1 MGWRNVIISQHAKL
15 SYSSN
20 NMIVQTFEGIN
31 QIPIVDIYILIIES
45 NQSVITTELIGKLTV
60 NDVKI
65 VFSDNNHDPCCETVN
80 YYPNNRS
87 LNKLEEQYNWP
98 SNRANIL
105 WTKIIN
111 NKIINQI
118 NVLSF
123 YNHNTQTLENELS
136 KLELGDTSNREA
148 VVARKYFMLLFDK
161 TFARRDFSPM
171 NAALN
176 YGYSILLSTFNRAI
190 VLKGYLTEIGI
201 HHHSDE
207 NSFNLGSDLMEPFR
221 PIVDYWLANKKFN
234 HLTPDIKFS
243 LVELLNVEIKYNGKN
258 MILNNAID
266 KYTDDCLNYLTTGK
280 SVKMEVELMNEVPN
294 NALNSNV

>member
-15 SYSSN
+15 SYSAN
-20 NMIVQTFEGIN
+20 NMIIQTFEGIN
-31 QIPIVDIYILIIES
+31 QIPISDIYILIIES
-45 NQSVITTELIGKLTV
+45 NQAVITTELISQL
-60 NDVKI
+60 NFHDVKI
-65 VFSDNNHDPCCETVN
+65 VFSDDNHNPCCETVN

-87 LNKLEEQYNWP
+87 LDKLEKQYNWS
-98 SNRANIL
+98 SNRVNIL

-118 NVLSF
+118 NVLKF
-123 YNHNTQTLENELS
+123 YNHNTETLENELS
-136 KLELGDTSNREA
+136 KLELGDVSNREA

-161 TFARRDFSPM
+161 KFSRRDFSPM

-176 YGYSILLSTFNRAI
+176 YGYSILLSTFNRSI
-190 VLKGYLTEIGI
+190 VLNGYLTEIGI

-207 NSFNLGSDLMEPFR
+207 NNFNLGSDFMEPFR

-234 HLTPDIKFS
+234 QLTPDIKFS

-258 MILNNAID
+258 MVLNNAID

-280 SVKMEVELMNEVPN
+280 SIKIEVELINEVPN

>member
-15 SYSSN
+15 SYSAN
-20 NMIVQTFEGIN
+20 NMIVQTFEGMH
-31 QIPIVDIYILIIES
+31 QIPIADIYILIVES
-45 NQSVITTELIGKLTV
+45 NQAVITTELISQLNNT
-60 NDVKI
+60 DVKI
-65 VFSDNNHDPCCETVN
+65 VFSDNNHEPCCETVN

-87 LNKLEEQYNWP
+87 LDKLEKQYNWP
-98 SNRANIL
+98 SSRVNVL

-118 NVLSF
+118 NVLRI
-123 YNHNTQTLENELS
+123 YNHDTKSLENELG

-161 TFARRDFSPM
+161 KFTRRDFSPM

-176 YGYSILLSTFNRAI
+176 YGYSILLSTFNRSI
-190 VLKGYLTEIGI
+190 VLNGYLTEIGI

-207 NSFNLGSDLMEPFR
+207 NNFNLGSDLMEPFR
-221 PIVDYWLANKKFN
+221 PIVDYWLANKNFYK
-234 HLTPDIKFS
+234 LTPDIKFS
-243 LVELLNVEIKYNGKN
+243 LVELLNVEIIYNGKT
-258 MILNNAID
+258 MLLNNAID
-266 KYTDDCLNYLTTGK
+266 KYTSDCLKYLTTGK
-280 SVKMEVELMNEVPN
+280 SIKMEVELINEVPN